1 MYAAFTM
8 LPVRERSLGVKTMQN
23 CSGAP
28 IWLMWLAQYVWDFL
42 NCLPSIALTLIIF
55 AASQKVEG
63 MKTFVETLDV
73 IFVLFLF
80 FTFAMLPF
88 GYCWSFMFD
97 TAASALT
104 YCKSYDLSSSSEFRN
119 SLIISY
125 AVKFPFLPK
134 RSNGFKKSS
143 LTLTLR
149 RPTCQS

>member
-1 MYAAFTM
+1 MSHAFTTIEQSISKGTSFAIQGSIIAFNVIIGIMVMYAAFTM

-80 FTFAMLPF
+80 FTLAMLPF

-104 YCKSYDLSSSSEFRN
+104 YC
-119 SLIISY
+119 
-125 AVKFPFLPK
+125 
-134 RSNGFKKSS
+134 
-143 LTLTLR
+143 
-149 RPTCQS
+149 